1 MKSQFT
7 ITEAL
12 IERTGSTDPRRIV
25 VRYDWLEDAERQF
38 RAIEK
43 LPDGW
48 DGNGAPRPDARSL
61 EAAWGLLTSL
71 CRVEGLSK
79 PHVNPTPCGGVQFEW
94 ENGFRYF
101 EIEVVAERAATYL
114 YRDDALS
121 IEETGEIFEDEPL
134 NGVLDYIRRVEI
146 VSDRTSTRT
155 SASNSLGARKAV
167 A

>member
-12 IERTGSTDPRRIV
+12 IERTGSTDPRWIV
-25 VRYDWLEDAERQF
+25 VRCDWLEDAERQF
-38 RAIEK
+38 RAIEN

-48 DGNGAPRPDARSL
+48 DGNGASRSDARSL
-61 EAAWGLLTSL
+61 CAAWGLLTSL

-114 YRDDALS
+114 YRDDAMCV
-121 IEETGEIFEDEPL
+121 EETGEIFEDESL
-134 NGVLDYIRRVEI
+134 NGVLDFIRRVENFT
-146 VSDRTSTRT
+146 DRTSKRT
-155 SASNSLGARKAV
+155 SAFNSLGAREAV